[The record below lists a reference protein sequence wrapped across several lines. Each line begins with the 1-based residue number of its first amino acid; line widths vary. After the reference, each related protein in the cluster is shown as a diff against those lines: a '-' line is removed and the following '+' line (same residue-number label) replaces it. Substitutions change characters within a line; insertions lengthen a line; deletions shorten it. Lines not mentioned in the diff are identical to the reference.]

1 MRTLWIIAG
10 IALLV
15 SLAAD
20 RSKTRAAVLRGLAMF
35 LGIIPMLLGILAAV
49 SLVLTAV
56 TPAMLERI
64 LSGTG
69 LLPFFSA
76 LTVGSIAL
84 IPGFIAYPLAA
95 LLRQNGASVP
105 VLAAFITSLMMVGIL
120 TLPLE
125 ARYFGWRAALLRN
138 GLALC
143 GAVLVA
149 AGMSWV
155 LR

>member
-10 IALLV
+10 IALFA
-15 SLAAD
+15 SFAAD
-20 RSKTRAAVLRGLAMF
+20 RRKTRAAALQGLKMF
-35 LGIIPMLLGILAAV
+35 LGILPMLLGVLAAV

-76 LTVGSIAL
+76 LTIGSIAL

-95 LLRQNGASVP
+95 LLRQNGASMP

-138 GLALC
+138 WLALC

-149 AGMSWV
+149 VGMSWV

>member
-20 RSKTRAAVLRGLAMF
+20 HRKTRAAVLQGLKMF
-35 LGIIPMLLGILAAV
+35 LSIVPMLLGVLAAV

-56 TPAMLERI
+56 TPRMLERI

-69 LLPFFSA
+69 PLPFFSA
-76 LTVGSIAL
+76 LTIGSIAL

-95 LLRQNGASVP
+95 LLRQSGASVP
-105 VLAAFITSLMMVGIL
+105 VLAAIITSLMMVGIL

-125 ARYFGWRAALLRN
+125 ARYFSWRAALLRN

-143 GAVLVA
+143 GAVIVA
-149 AGMSWV
+149 VGMSWV

>member
-20 RSKTRAAVLRGLAMF
+20 RSKTRAAVLRGLKMF
-35 LGIIPMLLGILAAV
+35 LGIIPMLLGVLAAV

-69 LLPFFSA
+69 FLPFFSA
-76 LTVGSIAL
+76 IAIGSIAL

-105 VLAAFITSLMMVGIL
+105 VLAAFITSLMMVGVL

-149 AGMSWV
+149 VGMSWV